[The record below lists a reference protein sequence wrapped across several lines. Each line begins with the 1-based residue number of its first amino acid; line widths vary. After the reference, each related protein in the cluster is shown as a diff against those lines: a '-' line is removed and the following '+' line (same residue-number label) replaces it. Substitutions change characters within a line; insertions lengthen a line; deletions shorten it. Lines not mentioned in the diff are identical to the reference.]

1 VPNWG
6 GALSAL
12 SHILLVVAGGD
23 LDKPEPAARV
33 TWAGAGGNFKTGTPS
48 AAKVAAGSIG
58 RWPIRRSRMLQ
69 PTSVGSFGRS
79 ATPRGRQSSSNSSCS
94 AAAPTAPAEAGA
106 QLLQSGE
113 EEAKKPRFPGV
124 SQSAL

>member
-33 TWAGAGGNFKTGTPS
+33 TWAGAGGNFKIGTPS
-48 AAKVAAGSIG
+48 AAKVAAGLDRALADS
-58 RWPIRRSRMLQ
+58 SLQ
-69 PTSVGSFGRS
+69 DAAAHVGAQFRSFGD
-79 ATPRGRQSSSNSSCS
+79 
-94 AAAPTAPAEAGA
+94 AARAAELLE
-106 QLLQSGE
+106 QLL
-113 EEAKKPRFPGV
+113 
-124 SQSAL
+124 